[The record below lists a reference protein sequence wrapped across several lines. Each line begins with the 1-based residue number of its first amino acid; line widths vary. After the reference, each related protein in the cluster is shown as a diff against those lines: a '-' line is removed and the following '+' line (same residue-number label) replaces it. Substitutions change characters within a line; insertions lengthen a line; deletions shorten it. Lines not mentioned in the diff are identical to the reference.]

1 MSANMKEIKSR
12 IESIKSTSQITNA
25 MNVVS
30 STKFKKFQTLTL
42 NTRNYSDAIEKTLA
56 NVAGSLKS
64 VHHVLF
70 DGKKE
75 VKRVGVIM
83 MSSDR
88 GLCGSFNS
96 STFKEL
102 EKLISSY
109 DDQKDVKVSVI
120 AVGRKSRDYCKRR
133 KINVDAEYI
142 QLIPETMFQK
152 AKGISEN
159 IAEFY
164 LSNIYDEVYII
175 YSKFISAIEY
185 DLRVEKLLPIQ
196 RRKAVTNE
204 EYIFDPSIEQVLRSL
219 LPKSLNIKLYQ
230 ALLENTASEHS
241 ARMTAMQSASD
252 NAKDILDKLTLD
264 YNRVR
269 QSIIT
274 QEITEI
280 IGGSNALK

>member
-1 MSANMKEIKSR
+1 MSANMKEIKGR

-42 NTRNYSDAIEKTLA
+42 STRKYSEAIEETLG

-64 VHHVLF
+64 VHHV
-70 DGKKE
+70 
-75 VKRVGVIM
+75 KRIGVIM
-83 MSSDR
+83 MTSDR

-96 STFKEL
+96 NTFKEL
-102 EKLISSY
+102 EKLVASY
-109 DDQKDVKVSVI
+109 GEKGVKVSVI

-133 KINVDAEYI
+133 GINVDAEYI
-142 QLIPETMFQK
+142 QLIPETMFEK

-164 LSNIYDEVYII
+164 LSDIYDEVHII
-175 YSKFISAIEY
+175 YSKFISAIQYE
-185 DLRVEKLLPIQ
+185 LKVERLLPLE
-196 RRKAVTNE
+196 RREAKTNK
-204 EYIFDPSIEQVLRSL
+204 EYIFEPSIEDVLRSL
-219 LPKSLNIKLYQ
+219 LPKSLNIKIYQ
-230 ALLENTASEHS
+230 SLLENTASEHS

-252 NAKDILDKLTLD
+252 NAKDILDELTLD

-274 QEITEI
+274 QELTEI

>member
-1 MSANMKEIKSR
+1 MSANMKEIKGR

-42 NTRNYSDAIEKTLA
+42 STRKYSEAIEETLG

-70 DGKKE
+70 DGKRE
-75 VKRVGVIM
+75 VKRIGVIM
-83 MSSDR
+83 MTSDR

-96 STFKEL
+96 NAFKEL
-102 EKLISSY
+102 EKLIASY
-109 DDQKDVKVSVI
+109 GEKGVKVSVI
-120 AVGRKSRDYCKRR
+120 AVGKKSRDYCKRR
-133 KINVDAEYI
+133 GINVDAEYI
-142 QLIPETMFQK
+142 QMIPETMFEK
-152 AKGISEN
+152 SKGISEN

-164 LSNIYDEVYII
+164 LSDIYDEVHII
-175 YSKFISAIEY
+175 YSEFISAIQYE
-185 DLRVEKLLPIQ
+185 LRVEKLLPLE
-196 RRKAVTNE
+196 RREAKTNK
-204 EYIFDPSIEQVLRSL
+204 EYIFEPSIEAVLRSL
-219 LPKSLNIKLYQ
+219 LPKSLNIKIYQ
-230 ALLENTASEHS
+230 SLLENTASEHS

-252 NAKDILDKLTLD
+252 NAKDILDELTLD

-274 QEITEI
+274 QELTEI

>member
-1 MSANMKEIKSR
+1 MSANMKEIKGR

-42 NTRNYSDAIEKTLA
+42 STRKYSEAIEETLG

-70 DGKKE
+70 DVKRE
-75 VKRVGVIM
+75 VKRIGVIM
-83 MSSDR
+83 MTSDR

-96 STFKEL
+96 NTFKEL
-102 EKLISSY
+102 EKLVASY
-109 DDQKDVKVSVI
+109 GEKGVKVSVI

-133 KINVDAEYI
+133 GINVDAEYI
-142 QLIPETMFQK
+142 QLIPETMFEK

-164 LSNIYDEVYII
+164 LSDIYDEVHII
-175 YSKFISAIEY
+175 YSKFISAIQYE
-185 DLRVEKLLPIQ
+185 LKVERLLPLE
-196 RRKAVTNE
+196 RREAKTNK
-204 EYIFDPSIEQVLRSL
+204 EYIFEPSIEDVLRSL
-219 LPKSLNIKLYQ
+219 LPKSLNIKIYQ
-230 ALLENTASEHS
+230 SLLENTASEHS

-252 NAKDILDKLTLD
+252 NAKDILDELTLD

-274 QEITEI
+274 QELTEI

>member
-42 NTRNYSDAIEKTLA
+42 STRKYSEAIEETLG

-70 DGKKE
+70 DGKRE
-75 VKRVGVIM
+75 VKRIGVIM
-83 MSSDR
+83 MTSDR

-96 STFKEL
+96 NAFKEL
-102 EKLISSY
+102 EKLIASY
-109 DDQKDVKVSVI
+109 GEKGVKVSVI
-120 AVGRKSRDYCKRR
+120 AVGKKSRDYCKRR
-133 KINVDAEYI
+133 GINVDAEYI
-142 QLIPETMFQK
+142 QMIPETMFEK
-152 AKGISEN
+152 SKGISEN

-164 LSNIYDEVYII
+164 LSDIYDEVHII
-175 YSKFISAIEY
+175 YSEFISAIQYE
-185 DLRVEKLLPIQ
+185 LKVEKLLPLE
-196 RRKAVTNE
+196 RREAKTNK
-204 EYIFDPSIEQVLRSL
+204 EYIFEPSIEAVLRSL
-219 LPKSLNIKLYQ
+219 LPKSLNIKIYQ
-230 ALLENTASEHS
+230 SLLENTASEHS

-252 NAKDILDKLTLD
+252 NAKDILDELTLD

-274 QEITEI
+274 QELTEI

>member
-1 MSANMKEIKSR
+1 MSANMKEIKGR

-42 NTRNYSDAIEKTLA
+42 STRKYSEAIEETLG

-64 VHHVLF
+64 VHHILF
-70 DGKKE
+70 DGKRE
-75 VKRVGVIM
+75 VKRIGVIM
-83 MSSDR
+83 MTSDR

-96 STFKEL
+96 NAFKEL
-102 EKLISSY
+102 EKLVASY
-109 DDQKDVKVSVI
+109 GEKGVKVSVI

-133 KINVDAEYI
+133 GINVDAEYI
-142 QLIPETMFQK
+142 QLIPETMFEK

-164 LSNIYDEVYII
+164 LSDIYDEVHII
-175 YSKFISAIEY
+175 YSKFISAIQYE
-185 DLRVEKLLPIQ
+185 LKVEKLLPLE
-196 RRKAVTNE
+196 RREAKTNK
-204 EYIFDPSIEQVLRSL
+204 EYIFEPSIEDVLRSL
-219 LPKSLNIKLYQ
+219 LPKSLNIKIYQ
-230 ALLENTASEHS
+230 SLLENTASEHS

-252 NAKDILDKLTLD
+252 NAKDILDELTLD

-274 QEITEI
+274 QELTEI

>member
-1 MSANMKEIKSR
+1 MSANMKEIKGR

-42 NTRNYSDAIEKTLA
+42 STRKYSEAIEETLG

-75 VKRVGVIM
+75 VKRIGVIM
-83 MSSDR
+83 MTSDR

-96 STFKEL
+96 NAFKEL
-102 EKLISSY
+102 EKLIASY
-109 DDQKDVKVSVI
+109 GEKGVKVSVI
-120 AVGRKSRDYCKRR
+120 AVGKKSRDYCKRR
-133 KINVDAEYI
+133 GINVDAEYI
-142 QLIPETMFQK
+142 QMIPETMFEK
-152 AKGISEN
+152 SKGISEN

-164 LSNIYDEVYII
+164 LSDIYDEVHII
-175 YSKFISAIEY
+175 YSEFISAIQYE
-185 DLRVEKLLPIQ
+185 LKVEKLLPLE
-196 RRKAVTNE
+196 RREAKTNK
-204 EYIFDPSIEQVLRSL
+204 EYIFEPSIEAVLRSL
-219 LPKSLNIKLYQ
+219 LPKSLNIKIYQ
-230 ALLENTASEHS
+230 SLLENTASEHS

-252 NAKDILDKLTLD
+252 NAKDILDELTLD

-274 QEITEI
+274 QELTEI

>member
-30 STKFKKFQTLTL
+30 SAKFKKFQTLTL
-42 NTRNYSDAIEKTLA
+42 STRKYSEAIEETLG

-75 VKRVGVIM
+75 VKRIGVIM
-83 MSSDR
+83 MTSDR

-96 STFKEL
+96 NTFKEL
-102 EKLISSY
+102 EKLVASY
-109 DDQKDVKVSVI
+109 GEKGVKVSVI

-133 KINVDAEYI
+133 GINVDAEYI
-142 QLIPETMFQK
+142 QLIPETMFEK

-164 LSNIYDEVYII
+164 LSDIYDEVHII
-175 YSKFISAIEY
+175 YSKFISAIQYE
-185 DLRVEKLLPIQ
+185 LKVERLLPLE
-196 RRKAVTNE
+196 RREAKTNK
-204 EYIFDPSIEQVLRSL
+204 EYIFEPSIEDVLRSL
-219 LPKSLNIKLYQ
+219 LPKSLNIKIYQ
-230 ALLENTASEHS
+230 SLLENTASEHS

-252 NAKDILDKLTLD
+252 NAKDILDELTLD

-274 QEITEI
+274 QELTEI

>member
-42 NTRNYSDAIEKTLA
+42 STRKYAEAIEETLG

-75 VKRVGVIM
+75 VKRIGVIM

-96 STFKEL
+96 NTFKEL
-102 EKLISSY
+102 EKIISSY
-109 DDQKDVKVSVI
+109 GEKGVKVSVI

-133 KINVDAEYI
+133 GINVDAEYI
-142 QLIPETMFQK
+142 QLIPETMFEK

-164 LSNIYDEVYII
+164 LSDIYDEVHII
-175 YSKFISAIEY
+175 YSKFISAIQYE
-185 DLRVEKLLPIQ
+185 LKVEKLLPIE
-196 RRKAVTNE
+196 RREAKTNK
-204 EYIFDPSIEQVLRSL
+204 EYIFDPSIEDVLRSL
-219 LPKSLNIKLYQ
+219 LPKSLNIKIYQ
-230 ALLENTASEHS
+230 SLLENTASEHS
-241 ARMTAMQSASD
+241 ARMTAMQNASD
-252 NAKDILDKLTLD
+252 NAKDILDELTLD

-274 QEITEI
+274 QELTEI

>member
-42 NTRNYSDAIEKTLA
+42 STRKYSEAIEETLG

-70 DGKKE
+70 DGKRE
-75 VKRVGVIM
+75 VKRIGVIM
-83 MSSDR
+83 MTSDR

-96 STFKEL
+96 NAFKEL
-102 EKLISSY
+102 EKLIASY
-109 DDQKDVKVSVI
+109 GEKGVKVSVI

-133 KINVDAEYI
+133 GINVDAEYI
-142 QLIPETMFQK
+142 QLIPETMFEK

-164 LSNIYDEVYII
+164 LSDIYDEVHII
-175 YSKFISAIEY
+175 YSKFISAIQYE
-185 DLRVEKLLPIQ
+185 LKVERLLPLE
-196 RRKAVTNE
+196 RREAKTNK
-204 EYIFDPSIEQVLRSL
+204 EYIFEPSIEDVLRSL
-219 LPKSLNIKLYQ
+219 LPKSLNIKIYQ
-230 ALLENTASEHS
+230 SLLENTASEHS

-252 NAKDILDKLTLD
+252 NAKDILDELTLD

-274 QEITEI
+274 QELTEI

>member
-1 MSANMKEIKSR
+1 MSANMKEIKGR

-42 NTRNYSDAIEKTLA
+42 STRKYSEAIEETLG

-64 VHHVLF
+64 VHHVFF
-70 DGKKE
+70 DGKRE
-75 VKRVGVIM
+75 VKKIGVIM
-83 MSSDR
+83 MTSDR

-96 STFKEL
+96 NTFKEL
-102 EKLISSY
+102 EKLVAGY
-109 DDQKDVKVSVI
+109 GEKGVKVSVI

-133 KINVDAEYI
+133 GINVDAEYI
-142 QLIPETMFQK
+142 QLIPETMFEK

-164 LSNIYDEVYII
+164 LSDIYDEVHII
-175 YSKFISAIEY
+175 YSKFISAIQYE
-185 DLRVEKLLPIQ
+185 LKAEKLLPLE
-196 RRKAVTNE
+196 RREAKTNK
-204 EYIFDPSIEQVLRSL
+204 EYIFEPSIEDVLRSL
-219 LPKSLNIKLYQ
+219 LPKSLNIKIYQ
-230 ALLENTASEHS
+230 SLLENTASEHS

-252 NAKDILDKLTLD
+252 NAKDILDELTLD

-274 QEITEI
+274 QELTEI

>member
-42 NTRNYSDAIEKTLA
+42 STRKYSEAIEETLG

-75 VKRVGVIM
+75 VKRIGVIM
-83 MSSDR
+83 MTSDR

-96 STFKEL
+96 NAFKEL
-102 EKLISSY
+102 EKLIASY
-109 DDQKDVKVSVI
+109 GEKGVKVSVI
-120 AVGRKSRDYCKRR
+120 AVGKKSRDYCKRR
-133 KINVDAEYI
+133 GINVDAEYI
-142 QLIPETMFQK
+142 QMIPETMFEK
-152 AKGISEN
+152 SKGISEN

-164 LSNIYDEVYII
+164 LSDIYDEVHII
-175 YSKFISAIEY
+175 YSEFISAIQYE
-185 DLRVEKLLPIQ
+185 LKVEKLLPLE
-196 RRKAVTNE
+196 RREAKTNK
-204 EYIFDPSIEQVLRSL
+204 EYIFEPSIEAVLRSL
-219 LPKSLNIKLYQ
+219 LPKSLNIKIYQ
-230 ALLENTASEHS
+230 SLLENTASEHS

-252 NAKDILDKLTLD
+252 NAKDILDELTLD

-274 QEITEI
+274 QELTEI

>member
-42 NTRNYSDAIEKTLA
+42 NTRNYSEAIEKTLT

-96 STFKEL
+96 STFKKL

-109 DDQKDVKVSVI
+109 GEKEVKVSVI

-142 QLIPETMFQK
+142 QLIPETMFEK

-164 LSNIYDEVYII
+164 LSDIYDEVYII
-175 YSKFISAIEY
+175 YSKFISAIQY

-196 RRKAVTNE
+196 RKEAVTNE

>member
-1 MSANMKEIKSR
+1 MSANMKEIKGR

-42 NTRNYSDAIEKTLA
+42 STRKYSEAIEETLG

-70 DGKKE
+70 DGKRE
-75 VKRVGVIM
+75 VKRIGVIM
-83 MSSDR
+83 MTSDR

-96 STFKEL
+96 NTFKEL
-102 EKLISSY
+102 EKLVASY
-109 DDQKDVKVSVI
+109 GKKGVKVSVI

-133 KINVDAEYI
+133 GINVDAEYI
-142 QLIPETMFQK
+142 QLIPETMFEK

-164 LSNIYDEVYII
+164 LSDIYDEVHII
-175 YSKFISAIEY
+175 YSKFISAIQYE
-185 DLRVEKLLPIQ
+185 LKVEKLLPLE
-196 RRKAVTNE
+196 RRAAKTNK
-204 EYIFDPSIEQVLRSL
+204 EYIFEPSIEDVLRSL
-219 LPKSLNIKLYQ
+219 LPKSLNIKIYQ
-230 ALLENTASEHS
+230 SLLENTASEHS

-252 NAKDILDKLTLD
+252 NAKDILDELTLD

-274 QEITEI
+274 QELTEI

>member
-1 MSANMKEIKSR
+1 MSANMKEIKGR

-42 NTRNYSDAIEKTLA
+42 STRKYSEAIEETLG

-70 DGKKE
+70 DGKRE
-75 VKRVGVIM
+75 VKRIDVIM
-83 MSSDR
+83 MTSDR
-88 GLCGSFNS
+88 GLCGRFNS
-96 STFKEL
+96 NTFKEM
-102 EKLISSY
+102 EKLVASY
-109 DDQKDVKVSVI
+109 GEKGVKVSVI

-133 KINVDAEYI
+133 GINVDAEYI
-142 QLIPETMFQK
+142 QLIPETMFEK

-164 LSNIYDEVYII
+164 LSDIYDEVHII
-175 YSKFISAIEY
+175 YSKFISAIQYE
-185 DLRVEKLLPIQ
+185 LKVERLLPLE
-196 RRKAVTNE
+196 RREAKTNK
-204 EYIFDPSIEQVLRSL
+204 EYIFEPSIEDVLRSL
-219 LPKSLNIKLYQ
+219 LPKSLNIKIYQ
-230 ALLENTASEHS
+230 SLLENTASEHS

-252 NAKDILDKLTLD
+252 NAKDILDELTLD

-274 QEITEI
+274 QELTEI